1 MITKDALEL
10 AQENYKEYGKYVAQG
25 RAYPCLYDGMK
36 SVAKRSIYG
45 MYKEGPRSIQ
55 KLAKLAAYALPYHPH
70 PTSISGAII
79 QLGENGN
86 KLKLLDTQ
94 GNWGDSSKGI
104 QASAERYIGG
114 RLSNIA
120 FELFCDSVEYCDY
133 MKGEIDE
140 DEPVALPAYIPLC
153 FINGVEGIPSG
164 LPKINIPML
173 DISDMFDYYIE
184 ILKNKDVTFR
194 PKKLPKPNLDIDI
207 LSTKQEWDDFL
218 RSGKGSIKVA
228 PRMTIEG
235 NTITITALPPSK
247 NVESVRKIVE
257 KEILQDKIDFID
269 ESGKDLLI
277 VIEKVKNKQCDMK
290 ALFNNIYKKL
300 TCNISYN
307 MAFFDLD
314 HIYVPFGFDK
324 VVEANLSYVIK
335 THKNRIAHQLNE
347 LNKKLRVLEIIQN
360 LRNKNHI
367 KNIFNLDEKDA
378 LQWIEKQYKVDN
390 EISQAVLK
398 KPISYL
404 TREHQK
410 EIDDLQDQIKQLNN
424 DNSDI
429 YEFLLKKYQNL
440 KKKVNKEIKNN
451 STKFI
456 RIKHDK

>member
-10 AQENYKEYGKYVAQG
+10 AQENYKEYGSYVASG

-45 MYKEGPRSIQ
+45 MYKEGGRSIQ

-70 PTSISGAII
+70 PTSISGAIV

-114 RLSNIA
+114 KLSNLSMD
-120 FELFCDSVEYCDY
+120 LFCDSVEYCDY

-140 DEPVALPAYIPLC
+140 DEPVALPALIPLC

-164 LPKINIPML
+164 LPKINIPTL
-173 DISDMFDYYIE
+173 DISDMFDYYLE
-184 ILKNKDVTFR
+184 MLSKKDLNYVPT
-194 PKKLPKPNLDIDI
+194 KLPKPNLDIDV
-207 LSTKQEWDDFL
+207 LSTKQEWEDVL
-218 RSGKGSIKVA
+218 KTGKGSIKVA
-228 PRMTIEG
+228 PRMDLNG
-235 NTITITALPPSK
+235 NTITITALPSTK

-257 KEILQDKIDFID
+257 KEILQDKIDFTD

-300 TCNISYN
+300 TCNLSYN
-307 MAFFDLD
+307 MAFFDLE
-314 HIYVPFGFDK
+314 HIYVPCSFDK
-324 VVEANLSYVIK
+324 VVVANLTYVMK
-335 THKNRIAHQLNE
+335 THQNRIQHQLDD
-347 LNKKLRVLEIIQN
+347 LRRKLKILEIIQDLKSKN
-360 LRNKNHI
+360 LV
-367 KNIFNLDEKDA
+367 
-378 LQWIEKQYKVDN
+378 KQLFDFSHEEAIDWLTKKFKVDD
-390 EISQAVLK
+390 EISSAVLQ

-404 TREHQK
+404 TKEHLDEIQK
-410 EIDDLQDQIKQLNN
+410 LKDDIKKLE
-424 DNSDI
+424 DDSSDI
-429 YEFLLKKYQNL
+429 YEFLLNKYSEM
-440 KKKVNKEIKNN
+440 KKKVLKETAKN
-451 STKFI
+451 TVKFI
-456 RIKHDK
+456 KLKK

>member
-10 AQENYKEYGKYVAQG
+10 AQENYKEYGTYVAQG
-25 RAYPCLYDGMK
+25 RSYPCIYDGSK

-45 MYKEGPRSIQ
+45 MYKEGGRSIQ

-70 PTSISGAII
+70 PTSISGAIV

-114 RLSNIA
+114 RLSNLAID
-120 FELFCDSVEYCDY
+120 LFCDSIEYCDY

-140 DEPVALPAYIPLC
+140 DEPVALPALIPLC

-164 LPKINIPML
+164 LPKINIPTL
-173 DISDMFDYYIE
+173 DISDMFDYYME
-184 ILKNKDVTFR
+184 ILKNKNVEFKPT
-194 PKKLPKPNLDIDI
+194 KLPKPNLDVDV
-207 LSTKQEWDDFL
+207 LSTKQEWEDVL
-218 RSGKGSIKVA
+218 KTGKGSIRVA
-228 PRMTIEG
+228 PRMTLDG
-235 NTITITALPPSK
+235 NTITITAIPSTK

-257 KEILQDKIDFID
+257 KEILQDKIDFTD

-300 TCNISYN
+300 TCNLSYN

-314 HIYVPFGFDK
+314 HIYVPCSFDK
-324 VVEANLSYVIK
+324 AVVANLNYVIK
-335 THKNRIAHQLNE
+335 THQNRIHHQLE
-347 LNKKLRVLEIIQN
+347 DLKRKLKILEIIQELKSKN
-360 LRNKNHI
+360 LVKQLFDFNHEEAI
-367 KNIFNLDEKDA
+367 DWLTKKF
-378 LQWIEKQYKVDN
+378 KVDN
-390 EISQAVLK
+390 EISTAVLQ

-404 TREHQK
+404 TKEHLDEIQK
-410 EIDDLQDQIKQLNN
+410 LKDDIKKLE
-424 DNSDI
+424 DDDSDI
-429 YEFLLKKYQNL
+429 YEFLLNKYSEM
-440 KKKVNKEIKNN
+440 KKKVLKEVSKN
-451 STKFI
+451 TVKFI
-456 RIKHDK
+456 KQKK